1 MTTPPIG
8 LIILSLFSALTAVA
22 TGADATR
29 ITVTLDR
36 GRDLGQSFG
45 SLFEL
50 SSETQTWSLEPVFKT
65 PTTRSSVRTGT
76 PCNSSFDRRVVRGQ

>member
-50 SSETQTWSLEPVFKT
+50 SSEDTDLVIGAGFKT